1 MKNKFQDI
9 QNSVYF
15 NSSNLFYESSRQYL
29 ITAVIAGVSD
39 SITSK
44 AVKHIF
50 SPLVKLLHISVYN
63 SIRIKIDEL

>member
-15 NSSNLFYESSRQYL
+15 NSSNLVYESSRQYI

-50 SPLVKLLHISVYN
+50 FTFS
-63 SIRIKIDEL
+63 KIITYVSL